1 MTVSNTRFACLT
13 DVSNAFRWTV
23 SYYADWM
30 QAKTLVLNNDFFDLS
45 VAPGAVAID
54 MTGFPSAGDLSFE
67 TTNLIQKDQVLVY
80 NYNGVAGDNF
90 QVFYPEQAAN
100 YVVPV
105 SVVSQ
110 FDPTVHRIVGAPV
123 AGLTNQQCWNLY
135 GIAIAGAVAPSTATS
150 VSWVSGGLVNHI

>member
-1 MTVSNTRFACLT
+1 
-13 DVSNAFRWTV
+13 V

-30 QAKTLVLNNDFFDLS
+30 QPKTLVLDNDFFDLS

-54 MTGFPSAGDLSFE
+54 MTGFPTASDLNIE
-67 TTNLIQKDQVLVY
+67 TTNLIQADLVFVR

-110 FDPTVHRIVGAPV
+110 FDPTVHRIVGAPI
-123 AGLTNQQCWNLY
+123 AGLTNQECWAEY
-135 GIAIAGAVAPSTATS
+135 GIAIAGAVAPSTATTRN
-150 VSWVSGGLVNHI
+150 GINGLVNPI